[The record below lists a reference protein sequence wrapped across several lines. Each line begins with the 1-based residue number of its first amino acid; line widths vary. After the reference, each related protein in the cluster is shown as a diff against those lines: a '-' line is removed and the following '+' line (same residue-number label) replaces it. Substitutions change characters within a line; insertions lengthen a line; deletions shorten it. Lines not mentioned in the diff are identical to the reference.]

1 MQWQTWFGLEN
12 RLMQNR
18 FVERKDKMQK
28 KIKIEKYKIYEKGRT
43 YEVLKFPFIKHMWAY
58 DDHPAEKLLLVD
70 GCKEAF
76 EWMTY
81 ACAILAYDKN
91 KIIYFPCKQ
100 NGIGKYY
107 KDSHHL
113 VMCRAEL
120 QFKRSLWFRIKD
132 KLDDKNKIIY
142 FPCKQNGIGKY
153 YKDSHHLVMCRAELQ
168 FKRSLWF
175 RIKDKLDK
183 RHYAG
188 KYVFTYHRKKLMDY
202 YESGCGHKH
211 PVEEFLGIKQIPNY
225 LMYSKR
231 NVEEILGDTVFLV
244 RPRLEWLDYRGNWEK
259 GQTRQCNVLSR
270 KISFYAC

>member
-1 MQWQTWFGLEN
+1 
-12 RLMQNR
+12 
-18 FVERKDKMQK
+18 MQK
-28 KIKIEKYKIYEKGRT
+28 KIKIEKYNVYEKGRT

-58 DDHPAEKLLLVD
+58 DDHPAEKMLLVD

-81 ACAILAYDKN
+81 ACAILANDKN

-120 QFKRSLWFRIKD
+120 QFKCSF
-132 KLDDKNKIIY
+132 
-142 FPCKQNGIGKY
+142 
-153 YKDSHHLVMCRAELQ
+153 
-168 FKRSLWF
+168 WF

-188 KYVFTYHRKKLMDY
+188 KYVFAYHQKKLMDY
-202 YESGCGHKH
+202 YESGCENKY
-211 PVEEFLGIKQIPNY
+211 PTKEFLGIKRIPHY

-270 KISFYAC
+270 KISFYACRCRPYGCRRKCRVRMQDSKSLCD

>member
-18 FVERKDKMQK
+18 FAERKDIMQK
-28 KIKIEKYKIYEKGRT
+28 KIKIEKYNVYEKGRT

-58 DDHPAEKLLLVD
+58 DDHPAEKMLLVD

-81 ACAILAYDKN
+81 ACAILAN
-91 KIIYFPCKQ
+91 
-100 NGIGKYY
+100 
-107 KDSHHL
+107 
-113 VMCRAEL
+113 
-120 QFKRSLWFRIKD
+120 
-132 KLDDKNKIIY
+132 DKNKIIY

-183 RHYAG
+183 RHYAE
-188 KYVFTYHRKKLMDY
+188 KYVFAYHRKKLMDY
-202 YESGCGHKH
+202 YESGCGNKY
-211 PVEEFLGIKQIPNY
+211 PTKEFLGIKRIPHY

-244 RPRLEWLDYRGNWEK
+244 RPRLEWLDYHYYMVQELEQYGKKGLGVVIVSMGNLLTEEDIQAMYEDVK
-259 GQTRQCNVLSR
+259 KFPHLHL
-270 KISFYAC
+270 